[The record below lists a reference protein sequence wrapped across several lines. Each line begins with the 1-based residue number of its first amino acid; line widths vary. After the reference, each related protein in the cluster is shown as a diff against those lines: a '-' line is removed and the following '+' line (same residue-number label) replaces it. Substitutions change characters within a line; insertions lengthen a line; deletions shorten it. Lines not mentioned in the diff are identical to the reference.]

1 VIRIFEMF
9 SGYGGASFALKK
21 AKLKHKCVGF
31 SEIDKDA
38 IKCYNTNF
46 PNIKNYGDC
55 NFINPEI
62 LPDFDLLTAGFPC
75 QPFSEAGKHG
85 GTQDTRGTLF
95 YDIIRIAEV
104 KQPDVMVLENVKG
117 LTFNNHRKTFRTILD
132 EIDRIGFFVE
142 WKIMNSKNQGTPQ
155 SRERV
160 VFICINKR
168 LSKKSISFPPEV
180 KLDRFLK
187 DIINPDSDFKK
198 LSFENSWGKPFV
210 RDVYPNKFEMDDP
223 VNTIISVAVR
233 NKNRAKHQHHKVP
246 YGSFPVEFH
255 LRFNKDYG
263 VSYAVKS
270 AKHEYMICDSN
281 LNNIRYLSG
290 KEAFRLMGFFNDE
303 IDLSSMST
311 TAQFKLAGNGWDIN
325 LFSQVFKHIY
335 NNLLR

>member
-1 VIRIFEMF
+1 MF

-198 LSFENSWGKPFV
+198 LSFENS
-210 RDVYPNKFEMDDP
+210 
-223 VNTIISVAVR
+223 
-233 NKNRAKHQHHKVP
+233 
-246 YGSFPVEFH
+246 
-255 LRFNKDYG
+255 
-263 VSYAVKS
+263 
-270 AKHEYMICDSN
+270 
-281 LNNIRYLSG
+281 
-290 KEAFRLMGFFNDE
+290 
-303 IDLSSMST
+303 
-311 TAQFKLAGNGWDIN
+311 
-325 LFSQVFKHIY
+325 
-335 NNLLR
+335 